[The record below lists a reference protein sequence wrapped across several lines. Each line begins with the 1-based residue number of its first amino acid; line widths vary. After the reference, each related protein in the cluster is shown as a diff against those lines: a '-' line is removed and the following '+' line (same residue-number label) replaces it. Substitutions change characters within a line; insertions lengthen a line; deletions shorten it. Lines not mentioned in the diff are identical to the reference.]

1 MYPYGLIGNCE
12 TAALVS
18 NSGAIDWFCYP
29 RFDSPSIFAAILDR
43 QRGGS
48 FRISPVNPN
57 PVGEQ
62 AYIHDTNLLTT
73 TFHRSEGTLVLT
85 DFMPCFN
92 EGERFFSL
100 KRICRGVEARG
111 GPVEV
116 ECVMDPSPGYGRT
129 RTTFGEREGIVI
141 ASGGSQE
148 VILSSTVPMKGTI
161 EEVDGRPR
169 FVFRFLLEPGR
180 QEWFTL
186 GFGERYFALGR
197 KFPSSSDATDLAAKT
212 RAFWS
217 QWLEQCL
224 YRGPFQDA
232 VRRSALII
240 KLLTYAPTGALC
252 AAPTTSIPEDPGGE
266 RNWDYRYCWL
276 RDASYGVAAMFRAG
290 FSQEAV
296 DFINWIRDRAYQHDF
311 AMQIVYRVDGDPQL
325 PEQYLEHLAGYDGG
339 KPVRIGNRAAGQR
352 QLDVFGAVIDCM
364 AVYQRKGGFISAKLW
379 HVIERF
385 ADGIW
390 ELSREPDSGIWEFQ
404 GERKHHTHSKLWC
417 WVALDRAIT
426 LARGTGYTGHLDQW
440 QREADA
446 LRSEIETR
454 SWNPRIGAFAQAYDD
469 DCLDAAVL
477 QMPVLGFLPAT
488 DPRMRATI
496 ETLSQRLL
504 NGPYVRRYDCRDDQG
519 YLTAAFLLCS
529 FWYVDSLIG
538 LNRFDAAER
547 MLAQLISLSSP
558 LGLLAEGSDPVT
570 GAPRGNFPQAY
581 SHLGIIDSAVRL
593 ERARAAAE
601 QRPEP
606 MASEAQQM
614 AG

>member
-1 MYPYGLIGNCE
+1 VYPYGLIGNCE

-18 NSGAIDWFCYP
+18 TSGAIDWFCYP

-48 FRISPVNPN
+48 WRISPVNPN
-57 PVGEQ
+57 PAGDQ

-73 TFHRSEGTLVLT
+73 TFHRSEGALVLT

-92 EGERFFSL
+92 EGERFLSL

-116 ECVMDPSPGYGRT
+116 ECVLDPSPAYGRA
-129 RTTFGEREGIVI
+129 RTTFAEREGIVI

-148 VILSSTVPMKGTI
+148 VILSSTAPMRGTI

-169 FVFRFLLEPGR
+169 FVYRFTLQPGR

-197 KFPSSSDATDLAAKT
+197 KFPSSSDATELAART
-212 RAFWS
+212 RDFWV
-217 QWLEQCL
+217 QWLDQCL
-224 YRGPFQDA
+224 YRGPFADA
-232 VRRSALII
+232 VRRSALVI
-240 KLLTYAPTGALC
+240 KLLTYAPSGALC
-252 AAPTTSIPEDPGGE
+252 AAPTTSVPEDPGGD
-266 RNWDYRYCWL
+266 RNWDYRFCWL
-276 RDASYGVAAMFRAG
+276 RDASYGIAALFRAG
-290 FSQEAV
+290 FNQEAV
-296 DFINWIRDRAYQHDF
+296 DFINWIRDRAYEHDF
-311 AMQIVYRVDGDPQL
+311 AMQIVYRVDGDPRL
-325 PEQYLEHLAGYDGG
+325 PEQYLEHLAGFEGAR
-339 KPVRIGNRAAGQR
+339 PVRIGNRAAGQR

-385 ADGIW
+385 ADSIW
-390 ELSREPDSGIWEFQ
+390 ELSREPDNGIWEFQ
-404 GERKHHTHSKLWC
+404 SERKHHTHSKLWC

-426 LARGTGYTGHLDQW
+426 LARGTGYTSHVAEW
-440 QREADA
+440 ERAAIA

-454 SWNPRIGAFAQAYDD
+454 AWNPEIGAFAQAYDD
-469 DCLDAAVL
+469 KCLDAAVL
-477 QMPVLGFLPAT
+477 QMPVLDFLPAT
-488 DPRMRATI
+488 DARMLATI

-504 NGPYVRRYDCRDDQG
+504 NGPYVRRYDCPDDQG
-519 YLTAAFLLCS
+519 YLSASFLLCS
-529 FWYVDSLIG
+529 FWYVDSLIFMDR
-538 LNRFDAAER
+538 LDAAER
-547 MLAQLISLSSP
+547 MLGELVALSSP
-558 LGLLAEGSDPVT
+558 LGLLAEGNDPGSGT
-570 GAPRGNFPQAY
+570 ARGNFPQAY

-593 ERARAAAE
+593 ERARAASQQTEARSTERE
-601 QRPEP
+601 QI
-606 MASEAQQM
+606 